1 MDLRTYLDGE
11 RGRLVKLAEAIGA
24 HTSDLSAWANRKR
37 PVPIPFGWPI
47 EKATQGVVGR
57 RNLFSVDVVRRVWPE
72 LAQQKEGA

>member
-47 EKATQGVVGR
+47 EIATLGVVGR
-57 RNLFSVDVVRRVWPE
+57 LDLFSADVIRKVWPD
-72 LAQQKEGA
+72 LAQPKEIA